1 MLSIHSPAAGL
12 TAAERPSTLDPTFRR
27 GYASGMKA
35 AVLREINTP
44 LAIERFELPDVE
56 PDQVRVRLVASG
68 VCHSDWHVVKGE
80 WRGIVATPVILG
92 HEGAGVVEEVG
103 PAVRSVTKGDHVI
116 LSWKRNCGLCEMC
129 QVGYPNLCA
138 MKADERGLP
147 QSQGGGRS
155 MDKMSG
161 LGTFSTETI
170 VPEDVAIP
178 IDKEIPLQ
186 TAALVGCGVMT
197 GVGAALNT
205 ANVRAGKS
213 VAVFGCGGV
222 GLNVIQGAAI
232 AGAEPIIAVDVMDNK
247 LELGKQF
254 GATHVVN
261 AAHGDP
267 VAAIRELTDG
277 LGVHYAFEA
286 IGLVSDPFKQA
297 ILCTRSRGVT
307 VYVGHAPVNT
317 PVHLD
322 ARDLVMEKTVI
333 GSMYGTGRPRIDF
346 PRLLNLYQAGVL
358 KLDELVS
365 RVYPLEGVNDA
376 FAALGKGEVARS
388 VLDLAA

>member
-1 MLSIHSPAAGL
+1 
-12 TAAERPSTLDPTFRR
+12 
-27 GYASGMKA
+27 MKA
-35 AVLREINTP
+35 AVLHDINTP
-44 LAIERFELPDVE
+44 LTIEQFDLPDIE
-56 PDQVRVRLVASG
+56 PDQVRVQLVASG

-80 WRGIVATPVILG
+80 WQGIVGTPVILG
-92 HEGAGVVEEVG
+92 HEGAGIVREVG
-103 PAVRSVTKGDHVI
+103 AAVRSVTLGDHVI

-129 QVGYPNLCA
+129 QVGYSNLCK
-138 MKADERGLP
+138 MEADTHGLP
-147 QSQGGGRS
+147 RFPNSGRT
-155 MDKMSG
+155 MDKMAG

-170 VPEDVAIP
+170 VPQDVAIR

-186 TAALVGCGVMT
+186 KAALVGCGVMT

-205 ANVRAGKS
+205 AQVQAGKS

-232 AGAEPIIAVDVMDNK
+232 AGAAPIIAVDIMDNK

-254 GATHVVN
+254 GATHTVN
-261 AAHGDP
+261 AAHHDP
-267 VAAIRELTDG
+267 VAAIRELTG
-277 LGVHYAFEA
+277 GMGVHYAFEA
-286 IGLVSDPFKQA
+286 IGLVSDPFKQS
-297 ILCTRSRGVT
+297 ILCTRSRGIT

-322 ARDLVMEKTVI
+322 ARDLIMEKTVI

-346 PRLLNLYQAGVL
+346 PRLLNLYQAGAL

-365 RVYPLEGVNDA
+365 RVYPLTGINDA

-388 VLDLAA
+388 VLDLTA